1 MEKWIEARCIT
12 FSPVF
17 SKELIYWD
25 ILYYYQENNS
35 SSETDDQNYSRKSS
49 PHIVLNW
56 VLKFVEQLI
65 SVSVL

>member
-17 SKELIYWD
+17 SKKLIYWD
-25 ILYYYQENNS
+25 ILYYHQENNS
-35 SSETDDQNYSRKSS
+35 SSETDDHNYFRKSS
-49 PHIVLNW
+49 PHVVLKC

>member
-17 SKELIYWD
+17 SKKLIYWD
-25 ILYYYQENNS
+25 NLYYHQENNL

-49 PHIVLNW
+49 PRVVLKW
-56 VLKFVEQLI
+56 ALKFVEQLI